1 MESTSSKEPR
11 QPELEESSS
20 ATLDGMLKPVEAP
33 SDGEGFAICLG
44 QDGATTVWKETVC
57 GHIFHGRC
65 VQRWLQAKGSCPIC
79 RRQLQQPRAPAK
91 QDVRY
96 RSPFIFMAMEM
107 EDNSPLSNST
117 NYFRQYRE
125 ETFVG

>member
-1 MESTSSKEPR
+1 MEPR
-11 QPELEESSS
+11 QPELEKSS
-20 ATLDGMLKPVEAP
+20 AATVDEVLKPVEAP
-33 SDGEGFAICLG
+33 SDGEGCSICLD
-44 QDGATTVWKETVC
+44 QEGATAVWKETVW

-65 VQRWLQAKGSCPIC
+65 VERWLQMKGSCPMC

-91 QDVRY
+91 LDVRY
-96 RSPFIFMAMEM
+96 RSPLIFLAMEL
-107 EDNSPLSNST
+107 EDNSPLSNRT